1 MSNNESEKEVA
12 VLKALSNLMSKGKL
26 YNTSATSFVAHS
38 AEKQKI
44 EPTTECKLPSRHL
57 VLSSDLIITDL
68 SDAEQDIEDEYSFIL
83 NTPSTM
89 RSYKI
94 ESCEQIDD
102 VIIKFSNTI
111 YGNFCIDELS
121 ENFNKEQLVNTFT
134 RSKIVGSL
142 INSFGY
148 MSVDGITPSDMKA
161 RVFNRLKSSQP
172 HRMLT
177 RTDHS
182 KVFILKIGDMTVS
195 KGCLVEPMGQF
206 LVFSTDL
213 KNWTS
218 QVFLC
223 YAKINMDLLESSELY
238 RSNVANVLVD
248 VDNLNSSRYIGAV
261 LEEDVASRAKKI
273 DIPFAEPLAV
283 SVKNI
288 TKLA

>member
-44 EPTTECKLPSRHL
+44 VPTTECKLPSRHL
-57 VLSSDLIITDL
+57 VLSSNLIITDL

-121 ENFNKEQLVNTFT
+121 ENFNKEQLVKTFT
-134 RSKIVGSL
+134 RSKIVDSL

-161 RVFNRLKSSQP
+161 RVFNRIKSAQP
-172 HRMLT
+172 HKMLI

-238 RSNVANVLVD
+238 RNNVANVLVG

-261 LEEDVASRAKKI
+261 LEKDVASRAKKI